1 MTTLSLREAAEQTG
15 VSKSTVFRAIRA
27 GKLSAGRDE
36 GGNFEIDPAELF
48 RVFPPKSASSPDDQ
62 PARHGSAAAGT
73 RAEGQHATDSEAV
86 ELRVRN
92 ASLEAEIR
100 GLRDMAEELR
110 RARDKWEQQAERA
123 MLLLAAPKP
132 AEPMPA
138 SVPVGNDETPVA
150 RRGWWPFRRAG

>member
-48 RVFPPKSASSPDDQ
+48 RVFPPKSVATSDD
-62 PARHGSAAAGT
+62 RTDRNGSEPAGT
-73 RAEGQHATDSEAV
+73 RAEGQSATDPELV

-92 ASLEAEIR
+92 ASLEAE
-100 GLRDMAEELR
+100 GS
-110 RARDKWEQQAERA
+110 
-123 MLLLAAPKP
+123 P
-132 AEPMPA
+132 
-138 SVPVGNDETPVA
+138 T
-150 RRGWWPFRRAG
+150 FRYPTLSL